1 MLEEVTSG
9 GKQSTVERVL
19 EVILKHVPK
28 ETALKILEELM
39 TVPGDKSFRGM
50 PSGQTTTQMIN
61 VYPEISISRVR
72 TLATKRKSGSVLARV
87 KSGLIRPAR
96 ENSQAEDI
104 YRTFELRLHVKIINL
119 KSADPV
125 AALLPRQHRL
135 AGRFSL
141 SLVGDP
147 DARWTKP
154 YRARKGVPRVP
165 FRQGGAAADGCSPVR
180 HQRNAPAS
188 RRARSQ

>member
-1 MLEEVTSG
+1 VAAS
-9 GKQSTVERVL
+9 KSTVERVL

-125 AALLPRQHRL
+125 AALLPRQLRL

-147 DARWTKP
+147 DAGGTKP
-154 YRARKGVPRVP
+154 YRARVRVSRVSRFGSRGQQAALRP
-165 FRQGGAAADGCSPVR
+165 GARGR
-180 HQRNAPAS
+180 
-188 RRARSQ
+188 